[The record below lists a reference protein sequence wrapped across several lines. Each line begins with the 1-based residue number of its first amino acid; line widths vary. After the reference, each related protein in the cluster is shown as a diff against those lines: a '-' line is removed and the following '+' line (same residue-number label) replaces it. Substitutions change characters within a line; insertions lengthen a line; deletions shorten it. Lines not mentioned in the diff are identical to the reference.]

1 MMIRKLFQALVLYSL
16 MLGTNFIQMIL
27 TFMKKPSARRRSG
40 VKRRLHPSELEAVT
54 CSLLPVRM
62 ETQPVVRPSV
72 SLNDETELELEL
84 LETSQP
90 VITSVPPGRAQ
101 LVKDSIAMPASV
113 ARLVEVSHQIT
124 VVEMIRT
131 LLPHVAV
138 EMMHAEGSARDV
150 VTLGGALMEVV
161 RPEIDLAGMAVVEE
175 RTQTQRNLLQGV
187 LMLMQLPTARAV
199 NPLLGS
205 AFLETLNLREWWP
218 T

>member
-1 MMIRKLFQALVLYSL
+1 
-16 MLGTNFIQMIL
+16 
-27 TFMKKPSARRRSG
+27 
-40 VKRRLHPSELEAVT
+40 
-54 CSLLPVRM
+54 
-62 ETQPVVRPSV
+62 
-72 SLNDETELELEL
+72 
-84 LETSQP
+84 
-90 VITSVPPGRAQ
+90 
-101 LVKDSIAMPASV
+101 MPASV

-150 VTLGGALMEVV
+150 ATLGGALMEVV

-205 AFLETLNLREWWP
+205 AFLETLNLSEWWP